1 VDRHLGLDHHAG
13 LVSPPPPA
21 PDAGRST
28 PSSPGEASRSGPGA
42 DTRSGIGADTRSGIG
57 ADTRSGIGAAPGMG
71 NLGAVLLLAVV
82 AVAVYWSA
90 LDNGY
95 HLDDFYRV
103 VDNPGIERV
112 APVWRHFSDP
122 GTSATL
128 PRLVQYRPMLPLTLS
143 LDVALTGGGPVGH
156 HVGNLL
162 VHVLGAVLLY
172 VLVRRGIR
180 RAASLTSDSLS
191 PAATAGS
198 GARATALAVALLY
211 VVHPVS
217 GVAVNYICAR
227 DLLLMQLFLLAAL
240 VAFTSGSGRGPGPL
254 GWLAALLAM
263 GLSLLSKTNAV
274 ALPLV
279 VLAYEACLGPRPA
292 KVWRPVA
299 RALPFALVAAA
310 FFAVTS
316 QVLQFSDAGQLAL
329 VRDDAGVY
337 LETGRGQLA
346 QHVSHY
352 LRNVLWPFHMRP
364 LPEVVL
370 PRSWFDPW
378 VLAGAVVVLG
388 SLAWAWTRRR
398 RHPLAAFSILAYW
411 LLFSPTS
418 SVLPFRSAAADYRGY
433 PSLPWVLAAGC
444 LAARALLPAR
454 ARPLAFG
461 LALAWFVG
469 GSLWQNDVWHD
480 EESFWEQSV
489 RHGGQS
495 MAHTN
500 YARQLAERD
509 PELARHHYEQA
520 LVLAPDNALTHINLG
535 LLEMDGGRTDEGLAH
550 VQRAVALAPEWA
562 DTHLWWARALALAG
576 RWDEAAP
583 EARLAVELAGPGAT
597 LVDTAAEL
605 VATAARRAYDEGDDV
620 RALAHLATL
629 HEFTPV
635 HGDSRFLEGWIHQRA
650 GRLAPAFA
658 SYRLQLEHA
667 PGHVQARFN
676 LAHGLMSS
684 GDPAA
689 AIPQFE
695 RVLEE
700 DPGLRDAHAHLAT
713 CHQALGDED
722 AAARE
727 QALYDAGP

>member
-1 VDRHLGLDHHAG
+1 V
-13 LVSPPPPA
+13 
-21 PDAGRST
+21 T
-28 PSSPGEASRSGPGA
+28 PEGTSAKTGVG
-42 DTRSGIGADTRSGIG
+42 D
-57 ADTRSGIGAAPGMG
+57 
-71 NLGAVLLLAVV
+71 LGAVLLLA
-82 AVAVYWSA
+82 AVAAAVFWSA
-90 LDNGY
+90 LDNSY

-128 PRLVQYRPMLPLTLS
+128 PRLVQYRPLLPLSLS

-162 VHVLGAVLLY
+162 VHIAGAVLLY
-172 VLVRRGIR
+172 VLVRRGVS
-180 RAASLTSDSLS
+180 RADELAAGASAPAS
-191 PAATAGS
+191 PRS

-240 VAFTSGSGRGPGPL
+240 LAFTSGSGRGPGPL

-279 VLAYEACLGPRPA
+279 VLAYETCLGTKPA
-292 KVWRPVA
+292 TTWRPVV
-299 RALPFALVAAA
+299 RALPFAAVAVA
-310 FFAVTS
+310 FFVVTS

-364 LPEVVL
+364 LPQVIL
-370 PRSWFDPW
+370 PDSWFDPW
-378 VLAGAVVVLG
+378 VLAGAVLVLG
-388 SLAWAWTRRR
+388 SLTWAWTRRHR
-398 RHPLAAFSILAYW
+398 QPLAAFSILAYW
-411 LLFSPTS
+411 LLFAPTS

-433 PSLPWVLAAGC
+433 PSLPWALLAGC

-454 ARPLAFG
+454 ARRLAFG
-461 LALAWFVG
+461 LALAWFVS

-500 YARQLAERD
+500 YGRQLAERD
-509 PELARHHYEQA
+509 PELARHHYEEA

-535 LLEMDGGRTDEGLAH
+535 LLELDGGRVEPGLAL
-550 VQRAVALAPEWA
+550 VRRAVELAPEWA
-562 DTHLWWARALALAG
+562 DTHLWLAQALARAD
-576 RWDEAAP
+576 RWDEAAA
-583 EARLAVELAGPGAT
+583 EARVAIELAERDAAT
-597 LVDTAAEL
+597 LDTAAGI

-620 RALAHLATL
+620 RALDHLATL
-629 HEFTPV
+629 HEFVPV

-650 GRLAPAFA
+650 GRLAPASH
-658 SYRLQLEHA
+658 SYRLQLEHD
-667 PGHVQARFN
+667 PSHVQARFN
-676 LAHGLMSS
+676 LAHGLMTS

-689 AIPQFE
+689 AIPEFE

-700 DPGLRDAHAHLAT
+700 DPGLRDAHAHLAS
-713 CHQALGDED
+713 CHRALGDDE

>member
-1 VDRHLGLDHHAG
+1 MAQSLSRHEGTVQAVDQHLGLDHHEA
-13 LVSPPPPA
+13 LVSPSPPA
-21 PDAGRST
+21 PDAARST
-28 PSSPGEASRSGPGA
+28 RPG
-42 DTRSGIGADTRSGIG
+42 T
-57 ADTRSGIGAAPGMG
+57 GAAAGG
-71 NLGAVLLLAVV
+71 GDLGAILLLAVV
-82 AVAVYWSA
+82 ATAVFWNA

-103 VDNPGIERV
+103 VDNPGIEQV

-128 PRLVQYRPMLPLTLS
+128 PRLVQYRPLLPLTLS

-162 VHVLGAVLLY
+162 VHVAGAVLLY

-180 RAASLTSDSLS
+180 RAAELASDASA
-191 PAATAGS
+191 PANATGLAPGS

-227 DLLLMQLFLLAAL
+227 DLALMQLFLLAAL
-240 VAFTSGSGRGPGPL
+240 VAFTSRSGRGPGLL

-279 VLAYEACLGPRPA
+279 VLAYEACLGQRPA
-292 KVWRPVA
+292 TAWRPLA
-299 RALPFALVAAA
+299 RALPFAAVAAA

-329 VRDDAGVY
+329 VRDDLGVY

-370 PRSWFDPW
+370 PGSWFDPW

-388 SLAWAWTRRR
+388 SLAWAWIRRR

-433 PSLPWVLAAGC
+433 PSLPWALLAGC
-444 LAARALLPAR
+444 LAARAVLPTRAR
-454 ARPLAFG
+454 ALAFG

-509 PELARHHYEQA
+509 PELARHHYEEA
-520 LVLAPDNALTHINLG
+520 LALAPDNALTHINLG
-535 LLEMDGGRTDEGLAH
+535 LLEMDGGRTDEGLAL

-562 DTHLWWARALALAG
+562 DTHFWFARALALAD
-576 RWDEAAP
+576 RWDEAVP

-597 LVDTAAEL
+597 LVDTAAGIM
-605 VATAARRAYDEGDDV
+605 ATAARRAYDEGDDV
-620 RALAHLATL
+620 RALAHLEAL
-629 HEFTPV
+629 HEFTLA
-635 HGDSRFLEGWIHQRA
+635 HDDSRFLEGWIHQRA
-650 GRLAPAFA
+650 GRPGPAFA

-667 PGHVQARFN
+667 PDHVQARFN
-676 LAHGLMSS
+676 LAHGLMTS
-684 GDPAA
+684 GEPEA
-689 AIPQFE
+689 AIPHFE

-700 DPGLRDAHAHLAT
+700 APGLRDVHAHLAT
-713 CHQALGDED
+713 CHRALGDEV